1 MKFDRSVV
9 GECFATEKIVHSY
22 NALRVHSNSVA
33 FYFLMT
39 TLKIL
44 NLKQKK
50 RKLKKNL
57 VFPHKIHARA
67 REKKTE

>member
-22 NALRVHSNSVA
+22 NALRVHSNSVG
-33 FYFLMT
+33 FLFFNDHI
-39 TLKIL
+39 KNL

-57 VFPHKIHARA
+57 VFPQDTRARA
-67 REKKTE
+67 RKKTE